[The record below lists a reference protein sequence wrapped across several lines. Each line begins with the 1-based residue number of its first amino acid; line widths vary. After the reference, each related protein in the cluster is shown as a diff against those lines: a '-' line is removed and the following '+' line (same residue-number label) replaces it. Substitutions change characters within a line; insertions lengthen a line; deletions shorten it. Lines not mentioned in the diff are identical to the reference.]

1 MRNPGLAMVTAL
13 AGALAAIC
21 VFGGS
26 AAEAQGAGAGA
37 RPGDGQ
43 RVSIAQPVEATA
55 QSRRR
60 RSATQLRIER
70 RRTYLP
76 PNAVRTCD
84 AWYEQEFRPSGTVI
98 VPRMRCRW
106 VMG

>member
-1 MRNPGLAMVTAL
+1 MVTAL

-26 AAEAQGAGAGA
+26 AAEAQGAGAG
-37 RPGDGQ
+37 Q

-60 RSATQLRIER
+60 RAATPLRVER

-106 VMG
+106 VTG

>member
-13 AGALAAIC
+13 AGALATIC

-26 AAEAQGAGAGA
+26 AAEAQGARA
-37 RPGDGQ
+37 RDGQ
-43 RVSIAQPVEATA
+43 RVGVAQPLEATA

-60 RSATQLRIER
+60 RAATQLRIER

-76 PNAVRTCD
+76 PNAVRACD
-84 AWYEQEFRPSGTVI
+84 AWYEQELRPSGTVI

-106 VMG
+106 VTG

>member
-1 MRNPGLAMVTAL
+1 MRNSGLAMVTAL

-21 VFGGS
+21 LFGGS
-26 AAEAQGAGAGA
+26 AAEAQAA
-37 RPGDGQ
+37 RIRDGQ
-43 RVSIAQPVEATA
+43 RVSVAQPVDATA

-60 RSATQLRIER
+60 RAATQLRIYR
-70 RRTYLP
+70 QNTYLP
-76 PNAVRTCD
+76 PNAVRTCQ

>member
-1 MRNPGLAMVTAL
+1 MRTSGLAMVAAF

-21 VFGGS
+21 VFGS
-26 AAEAQGAGAGA
+26 AAEAQSAGDRVRA
-37 RPGDGQ
+37 RDGE
-43 RVSIAQPVEATA
+43 RVSVAQPVEATA

-60 RSATQLRIER
+60 RAPTQLRVYKN
-70 RRTYLP
+70 TYLP
-76 PNAVRTCD
+76 PNAVRTCQ